1 MGSMVLI
8 PHSTWELISSLTH
21 EPSRCLTEAK
31 YLLQRR
37 RSIKNFTTIL
47 RMSNIPFLLAMD
59 ISKIL
64 PRGRL
69 RLFEMYVIL
78 RSIDAGDE
86 LIGQAELYAAL
97 AEEKT
102 EKWSRT
108 SLKLYCEPLTSLHQR
123 TC

>member
-1 MGSMVLI
+1 LGTNGI
-8 PHSTWELISSLTH
+8 PQPQTH
-21 EPSRCLTEAK
+21 SRCLTEAK

-37 RSIKNFTTIL
+37 RSIKNFTIIQRT
-47 RMSNIPFLLAMD
+47 SNIPFPLAMG
-59 ISKIL
+59 ISMIL
-64 PRGRL
+64 QREML
-69 RLFEMYVIL
+69 RLFEMYVIW

-108 SLKLYCEPLTSLHQR
+108 SFKLYCEPLI
-123 TC
+123 

>member
-1 MGSMVLI
+1 
-8 PHSTWELISSLTH
+8 
-21 EPSRCLTEAK
+21 
-31 YLLQRR
+31 
-37 RSIKNFTTIL
+37 
-47 RMSNIPFLLAMD
+47 MSNIPFLLAMG

-64 PRGRL
+64 PRERL

-78 RSIDAGDE
+78 RSIDAEDE

-108 SLKLYCEPLTSLHQR
+108 SLKLYCKPFISSR
-123 TC
+123 RSTC

>member
-8 PHSTWELISSLTH
+8 PH
-21 EPSRCLTEAK
+21 PQPCSRCLTEAK

-47 RMSNIPFLLAMD
+47 RMSNIPFLLAMG

-64 PRGRL
+64 PRERL
-69 RLFEMYVIL
+69 RLFEMYVTL
-78 RSIDAGDE
+78 RSIDGGDE
-86 LIGQAELYAAL
+86 LIGQAELFAAL

-108 SLKLYCEPLTSLHQR
+108 SLKLYCKPLT
-123 TC
+123 